1 MPSLINR
8 TTNDITQIQMFVAM
22 GMQTMIKAPVMA
34 VWAVIKI
41 VNKSWTLSVITAGFV
56 VALLALMLI
65 VVLVILPR
73 VKRVQKLTDNINLI
87 SRET

>member
-1 MPSLINR
+1 
-8 TTNDITQIQMFVAM
+8 
-22 GMQTMIKAPVMA
+22 MA

-65 VVLVILPR
+65 VVTR
-73 VKRVQKLTDNINLI
+73 HSAAGQARAEADG
-87 SRET
+87 